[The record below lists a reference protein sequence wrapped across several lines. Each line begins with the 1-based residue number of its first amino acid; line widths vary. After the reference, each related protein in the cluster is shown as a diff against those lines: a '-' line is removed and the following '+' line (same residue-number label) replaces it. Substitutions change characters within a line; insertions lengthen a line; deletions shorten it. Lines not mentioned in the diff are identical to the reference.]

1 MGDRRKKQHR
11 LQDSST
17 SSSSSLSDS
26 DHSSRRRRRRREKER
41 RRRSEEKGERRRKR
55 RDRERKKK
63 KRLHDSDY
71 SSNSSEDEDEQP
83 RVQPETV
90 ITEMMREFPNV
101 GNDLEQL
108 LQMID
113 NGQAVDIK
121 GISER
126 SLAKHLKKLFLS
138 LNLKENGDRVFL
150 LRSKARPTLGV
161 LGPLIHSYTNPMKEQ
176 GEASAPVP
184 ESSSVP
190 VDVGNEQMVGDH
202 VPVTPEDHSVGPR
215 KRMIGPA
222 MPSAELLA
230 AAAKL
235 TEAQTELREA
245 ELDDDNELFIGP
257 PPAAMVSE
265 AESANEA
272 ERFEEVTRIME
283 VEADSPYD
291 VLGVNHNMSNE
302 NVKKRY
308 WKISLLVHPDKC
320 SHPQAHQAFIK
331 LNKAFKELQDP
342 EKVSLLEGWNLN
354 SEYFIDTW
362 LKSFEKADVISNFLA
377 LAYVIADIHCRKAMD
392 EKIKLKQE
400 QEEFKAE
407 LKTMREAALWRRSQ
421 GEFHYVEGFV
431 KVVQVTFLD
440 DILNL
445 TVSDMNLTLV
455 RKSVAGISM
464 EGDEELLAQT
474 EVKVEPKRDEWM
486 TTLPPERKPGGM
498 TMHSTKFSRGPK
510 EGRGDTSVWTDTP
523 LDRAQKAKMNYL
535 EAYNEATALASNEED
550 KKRASADAE
559 LVDKYNKAKRSKTL
573 VEKHQEEVAN
583 KSKKKSKQVKQQ
595 PEKEEWVGQHPWKP
609 WDREKDLTAGRKT
622 VNFDSESM
630 TKGLSSRFSS
640 GNFQRNFL

>member
-1 MGDRRKKQHR
+1 MGDKRKKQRR

-17 SSSSSLSDS
+17 SSSSSSLSDS
-26 DHSSRRRRRRREKER
+26 DHSSRRWRRRREKER
-41 RRRSEEKGERRRKR
+41 RRKSGEKEERRRKR
-55 RDRERKKK
+55 RDKERKKR
-63 KRLHDSDY
+63 KRLHDSDD

-83 RVQPETV
+83 RVLPETV

-101 GNDLEQL
+101 GNDLKQL

-150 LRSKARPTLGV
+150 LSSKGRPTLDV
-161 LGPLIHSYTNPMKEQ
+161 LGPLIHSYTNPINEQ
-176 GEASAPVP
+176 AEASAPVVP
-184 ESSSVP
+184 ASNSVP
-190 VDVGNEQMVGDH
+190 VDAGNEKMVDDH
-202 VPVTPEDHSVGPR
+202 VIASPDDHSVGPR

-245 ELDDDNELFIGP
+245 ELDDDSELFIGP
-257 PPAAMVSE
+257 PPPAMVTE

-291 VLGVNHNMSNE
+291 VLGVNHNMSDA

-342 EKVSLLEGWNLN
+342 EK
-354 SEYFIDTW
+354 
-362 LKSFEKADVISNFLA
+362 
-377 LAYVIADIHCRKAMD
+377 RKAMD

-400 QEEFKAE
+400 QEELKAE

-421 GEFHYVEGFV
+421 
-431 KVVQVTFLD
+431 
-440 DILNL
+440 
-445 TVSDMNLTLV
+445 
-455 RKSVAGISM
+455 GISM

-486 TTLPPERKPGGM
+486 TTLPPERKPGGV
-498 TMHSTKFSRGPK
+498 TMQSTKFSRGPK

-535 EAYNEATALASNEED
+535 EAYNEATALASNDED
-550 KKRASADAE
+550 KKRASEDAD

-573 VEKHQEEVAN
+573 VQKHQEEVAN

-595 PEKEEWVGQHPWKP
+595 PGKQEWMGQHPWKP
-609 WDREKDLTAGRKT
+609 WDREKDLTAGRKSI
-622 VNFDSESM
+622 NFDSESM
-630 TKGLSSRFSS
+630 TKDLSSRFSS